1 MTPKFYVRLVVFI
14 FLIFCFNASNIAAE
28 EKAFSDHSAGMN
40 IPPVVAKV
48 NDQPINSHYIK
59 FKFNRIM
66 DQLKGDLEKALGA
79 TGQDPKNILNEQKA
93 RVIKD
98 VVNNEVI
105 RELLRQEAKK
115 ANKTSDPEI
124 VEKELKKLMSAY
136 PNEDAFKKALQARD
150 LNVESLRTNIGIDLM
165 IERLVESQIRGKIQ
179 IKKEAVQNFYDTH
192 KDRFNRP
199 ESYRAKHIYIP
210 HFTKEMFKG
219 VPKDQIEA
227 KQAEFSQQAW
237 ESAKNILAEIRAG
250 ADFSEMAE
258 KYSRDKATAKK
269 GGDLGFMYKGV
280 FPPNFDEAIL
290 KLKPNQ
296 ISDDIVKTPFGFHVV
311 QLLETKPADTAPFK
325 DVEQPILKHL
335 ITIEGQKKLAEYTKN
350 LKKDSKIEILYG
362 S

>member
-1 MTPKFYVRLVVFI
+1 MTQKFYIRLTVTLF
-14 FLIFCFNASNIAAE
+14 FLFFFVSNSAAK
-28 EKAFSDHSAGMN
+28 EKAFADYSAGMN
-40 IPPVVAKV
+40 IPAVVAKV
-48 NDQPINSHYIK
+48 NNQPIDSHYVK

-66 DQLKGDLEKALGA
+66 DQLKTDLEKAMGA
-79 TGQDPKNILNEQKA
+79 ASQDSKNILDEQKK
-93 RVIKD
+93 RIIQDVIK
-98 VVNNEVI
+98 NEVV

-115 ANKTSDPEI
+115 ANKTSDPKV
-124 VEKELKKLMSAY
+124 VENKFKKLMSAY
-136 PNEDAFKKALQARD
+136 PNEAAFQKALKARD
-150 LNVESLRTNIGIDLM
+150 LDIESLKTNIGIDLM
-165 IERLVESQIRGKIQ
+165 IERLVESQIRGKIK
-179 IKKEAVQNFYDTH
+179 IKKEAVNDFYEKH
-192 KDRFNRP
+192 KDRFKRP

-210 HFTKEMFKG
+210 HFTKEMFKD
-219 VPKDQIEA
+219 VPNDQIEA

-258 KYSRDKATAKK
+258 KYSRDVATAKK

-280 FPPNFDEAIL
+280 FPPSFDETVL

-296 ISDDIVKTPFGFHVV
+296 IADDVIKTPYGYHVV
-311 QLLETKPADTAPFK
+311 QLIETKPADIAPFE

-335 ITIEGQKKLAEYTKN
+335 ITIEGQKKLAEYTED

>member
-1 MTPKFYVRLVVFI
+1 MTQKIYARLTLSL
-14 FLIFCFNASNIAAE
+14 FLFLFCVANATAKEQTFA
-28 EKAFSDHSAGMN
+28 DHSTGMN
-40 IPPVVAKV
+40 IPAVVAKV
-48 NDQPINSHYIK
+48 NDQPIDSHYVK

-66 DQLKGDLEKALGA
+66 DQLKGDLEKAMGRNS
-79 TGQDPKNILNEQKA
+79 QDTKNILKEQKGKII
-93 RVIKD
+93 RDVI
-98 VVNNEVI
+98 NNEVV

-115 ANKTSDPEI
+115 ANKTSDPKI
-124 VEKELKKLMSAY
+124 VERELKKLMSAY
-136 PNEDAFKKALQARD
+136 KDENAFHEALKARD
-150 LNVESLRTNIGIDLM
+150 LDVESLRTNIGIDLM
-165 IERLVESQIRGKIQ
+165 IERLVESQIRGKIK
-179 IKKEAVQNFYDTH
+179 IKKEAVKDFYETH
-192 KDRFNRP
+192 KERFQRP

-210 HFTKEMFKG
+210 HFTKEMFKD

-237 ESAKNILAEIRAG
+237 ESSKNILAEIRAG

-258 KYSRDKATAKK
+258 KYSRDVATAKK

-280 FPPNFDEAIL
+280 FPPSFDEAIL

-296 ISDDIVKTPFGFHVV
+296 IGDDVVKTPYGYHVV
-311 QLLETKPADTAPFK
+311 QLIETKPADTAPFK

-335 ITIEGQKKLAEYTKN
+335 ITIEGQKKLAEYTEN

>member
-14 FLIFCFNASNIAAE
+14 FFIFCFCASNIAAE
-28 EKAFSDHSAGMN
+28 EKAFSDHSEGMN
-40 IPPVVAKV
+40 IPPVVANV
-48 NDQPINSHYIK
+48 NGQPIDSHYIK

-66 DQLKGDLEKALGA
+66 DQLKGDLEKALGG
-79 TGQDPKNILNEQKA
+79 GQDSKNILDEQKSKIITD
-93 RVIKD
+93 VI
-98 VVNNEVI
+98 NNEVI

-115 ANKTSDPEI
+115 ANKTSDPKL
-124 VEKELKKLMSAY
+124 VEKEYKKLMSAY
-136 PNEDAFKKALQARD
+136 PNEDAFQEALKSRD
-150 LNVESLRTNIGIDLM
+150 LDIKSLKTNIGIDLM
-165 IERLVESQIRGKIQ
+165 IERLVESQIRGKIK
-179 IKKEAVQNFYDTH
+179 IKKEAVKEFYDTH
-192 KDRFNRP
+192 KDRFKRP
-199 ESYRAKHIYIP
+199 ESYRARHIYIP
-210 HFTKEMFKG
+210 HFTKEMFKN

-258 KYSRDKATAKK
+258 KYSRDIATAKK

-280 FPPNFDEAIL
+280 FPPKFDEAIL

-296 ISDDIVKTPFGFHVV
+296 VGDDVVKTPFGYHVV
-311 QLLETKPADTAPFK
+311 KLLETKPADTAPFK

-335 ITIEGQKKLAEYTKN
+335 ITIEGQKKLAEYTEN